1 MIIRRRTI
9 LTITILSAISV
20 AFPFLVSQYGVRIAI
35 DALLYAYLG
44 VAWNISGGYSGQ
56 SSFGHAAFFG
66 LGAYGAALFF
76 VATGFTPWA
85 GLFVGA
91 ILAVGFALLMGFLSF
106 RFGLSGHFFFLVS
119 IAFAEALRIFFDD
132 FEPVGGSVGI
142 YIPFKPGY
150 SVYYMQFSPSYTPY
164 YFLFLG
170 LLAFGLVVSLR
181 IRNSRFGHLLLTI
194 REDETAAESVGVP
207 TLRYKIAA
215 LSVSALLTSIGGA
228 IFAFYLLYISP
239 DSVMDLNLSVYIV
252 IVVIVGGVGTL
263 VGPVIG
269 AFIVMP
275 AIDLTTAYFGS
286 TAGLGPFLAGAVL
299 LVMALG
305 RPQGVW
311 GLFEKVRR

>member
-1 MIIRRRTI
+1 MILLII
-9 LTITILSAISV
+9 VLSAVSI
-20 AFPFLVSQYGVRIAI
+20 AFPFLFSQYGIRIAI

-44 VAWNISGGYSGQ
+44 VAWNIAGGYAGQ

-76 VATGFTPWA
+76 VATGLTPWA
-85 GLFVGA
+85 GLLVGA
-91 ILAVGFALLMGFLSF
+91 VLAVGFALVMGFLSF

-119 IAFAEALRIFFDD
+119 IAFAEALRIFFND
-132 FEPVGGSVGI
+132 FQPVGGSVGI
-142 YIPFKPGY
+142 YIPFKAGY
-150 SVYYMQFSPSYTPY
+150 SLYYMQFSPSYTPY

-170 LLAFGLVVSLR
+170 LLVFGLAVSSR
-181 IRNSRFGHLLLTI
+181 IKSSRLGHLLLTI

-207 TLRYKIAA
+207 TMRYKLVA
-215 LSVSALLTSIGGA
+215 LSISALLTSIGGS

-239 DSVMDLNLSVYIV
+239 DSVMDLNLSVFMV
-252 IVVIVGGVGTL
+252 IVAIVGGVGTL

-275 AIDLTTAYFGS
+275 AIDLTTAYFGGI
-286 TAGLGPFLAGAVL
+286 AGLGPFLAGAVL
-299 LVMALG
+299 LIIAIG
-305 RPQGVW
+305 RPQGLL